1 MLGYIMRKG
10 NTTVY
15 EWRTGSAPTKIER
28 PKQVAHSFGDEDEQ
42 KKSNDDDKIDFG
54 DLDTG
59 SASLA
64 NGQEEVSKGHDFH
77 FK

>member
-1 MLGYIMRKG
+1 MRKG

-42 KKSNDDDKIDFG
+42 KNRMMMIRSI
-54 DLDTG
+54 LEIWT
-59 SASLA
+59 LA
-64 NGQEEVSKGHDFH
+64 QLR
-77 FK
+77 